1 MYSSYFQQCE
11 NSGNRWGLDVA
22 ADRFLS
28 AQFCDDVRNEVG
40 NKYSLIGC
48 YSGGLQIKPI
58 PSVIPKI
65 CVVIKAY
72 TPKERPFTKLVF
84 RVFRDETA
92 VAEMALPI
100 EQYPNAGIQAEAQ
113 MQLFLAVIILS
124 PFAVDAPCV
133 MRVEAECE
141 DEIMYGGRLWI
152 SESPSEAGTSA
163 T

>member
-1 MYSSYFQQCE
+1 M
-11 NSGNRWGLDVA
+11 A

-58 PSVIPKI
+58 PSVIPKL
-65 CVVIKAY
+65 CVVIKAH
-72 TPKERPFTKLVF
+72 TPKARPFTKLVF
-84 RVFRDETA
+84 RVFRDQAA
-92 VAEMALPI
+92 VAEMAIALDRNPVADV
-100 EQYPNAGIQAEAQ
+100 QAQAEAQ
-113 MQLFLAVIILS
+113 MQLILGVIILS

-152 SESPSEAGTSA
+152 SEGPSEAGTAA

>member
-1 MYSSYFQQCE
+1 M
-11 NSGNRWGLDVA
+11 A

-58 PSVIPKI
+58 PSVIPKL
-65 CVVIKAY
+65 CVVIKAH

-84 RVFRDETA
+84 RVFRDQAA
-92 VAEMALPI
+92 VAEMAIPLGTYPI
-100 EQYPNAGIQAEAQ
+100 ADAQAEAQ
-113 MQLFLAVIILS
+113 MQLILAIIILS

-133 MRVEAECE
+133 LRVEAECE
-141 DEIMYGGRLWI
+141 DEIIYGGRLWI
-152 SESPSEAGTSA
+152 SEAPSEA
-163 T
+163 